1 MALSA
6 LKVALKNDRYMRYID
21 GVLKTYR
28 RKGWSKM
35 TKEEKGEYT
44 ALVEVFNENKELFAY
59 EDQLFYALGKY
70 PELDEAFKSGKFLD
84 EALFTKAFNKKI
96 DTTVDDYI
104 KRMEDMIKGAESGE
118 YTYTTDDI
126 YALLEELA
134 EEGLP
139 ELIKDRQSLNMLA
152 NADQTIDGAGRLDVL
167 VDAVDQIRQ
176 KFAYVDDTA
185 ALTRMDKILFNL
197 RQSRQHI
204 DNLDD
209 VQTNKPKMD
218 WRDTDVFNG
227 EDASGFADPSINDYS
242 INSDMRFNAVYKNV
256 ADEAKYT
263 PIESAEYKFVLQ
275 EDVWPLPP
283 ETKKTQPKT
292 GGIIEGGKGADE
304 TGYAYVER
312 LQTEIAAAEQQKY
325 RGQSMQ
331 KGYKHGTLSVEDNR
345 EGTAIVEEAEATI
358 KRIQELLDAYL
369 GITKKQGGGFID
381 SPLYLRDY

>member
-1 MALSA
+1 MPASA

>member
-1 MALSA
+1 MPASA
-6 LKVALKNDRYMRYID
+6 LIRALRSDRNMRYID
-21 GVLKTYR
+21 GVLKTYQ

-35 TKEEKGEYT
+35 TKEEQGKYSM
-44 ALVEVFNENKELFAY
+44 LQEVFNADKELSIY

-70 PELDEAFKSGKFLD
+70 PEIDKAFKGSSFLD
-84 EALFTKAFNKKI
+84 EALVTKAFSKKI

-104 KRMEDMIKGAESGE
+104 KRIEDMIKKAESGE

-176 KFAYVDDTA
+176 KFAYVDDATT
-185 ALTRMDKILFNL
+185 LTRMDKILFNL

-292 GGIIEGGKGADE
+292 GDIAQDVNNRRAVLEQEKSDLEGQIATAESYMRNRDE
-304 TGYAYVER
+304 PQ
-312 LQTEIAAAEQQKY
+312 L
-325 RGQSMQ
+325 
-331 KGYKHGTLSVEDNR
+331 NR
-345 EGTAIVEEAEATI
+345 EGKAMLKEAQKALEEIEAEIARLT
-358 KRIQELLDAYL
+358 
-369 GITKKQGGGFID
+369 GVTKKQGGGFID

>member
-1 MALSA
+1 MPASA
-6 LKVALKNDRYMRYID
+6 LMTALRSDRYMRYID

-312 LQTEIAAAEQQKY
+312 LQTEKAAAEQQKY

>member
-1 MALSA
+1 
-6 LKVALKNDRYMRYID
+6 
-21 GVLKTYR
+21 
-28 RKGWSKM
+28 
-35 TKEEKGEYT
+35 
-44 ALVEVFNENKELFAY
+44 
-59 EDQLFYALGKY
+59 LFYALGKY

-312 LQTEIAAAEQQKY
+312 LQTEKAAAEQQKY

>member
-84 EALFTKAFNKKI
+84 EALFTKAFSKKI

-176 KFAYVDDTA
+176 KFAYVDDATT
-185 ALTRMDKILFNL
+185 LTRMDKILFNL

-312 LQTEIAAAEQQKY
+312 LQTEKAAAEQQKY

>member
-1 MALSA
+1 MPASA

-312 LQTEIAAAEQQKY
+312 LQTEKAAAEQQKY

>member
-312 LQTEIAAAEQQKY
+312 LQTEKAAAEQQKY

>member
-176 KFAYVDDTA
+176 KFAYVDDATT
-185 ALTRMDKILFNL
+185 LTRMDKILFNL

-312 LQTEIAAAEQQKY
+312 LQTEKAAAEQQKY